1 MNNAISLQS
10 ARNNH
15 LLAALPEEEYERLL
29 PSMEHVRLSFG
40 DVLHEPSEAITHV
53 YFPHDAVI
61 SLVSA
66 MESGASAE
74 LALVSS
80 EGMVGLPIFLG
91 RDAATNQAVVQIAG
105 GATRVKA
112 QVFRDE
118 FCKSRL
124 LRALLQRYTHALLTQ
139 TSQTAICNRLHHVE
153 ERFVQWL
160 LLMHDRLGKD
170 EFELTQE
177 IICQMLGVRRASVTI
192 AAVKLRRRGLI
203 HYHRGHI
210 RILDRAGLEAAAC
223 ECYEIIKAEFDQ
235 LQIAPLMETLASV
248 STSTR
253 GTSEHK
259 QAVEERERALETL
272 RDINSRLLIA
282 GIREQ
287 EAREEAEEVNRA
299 KEEFLATLSHELR
312 TPLTAMLGWSRMLR
326 ASKKHDKNAIAKAL
340 EVIERNAETQ
350 QQLIESILDVS
361 RITAGKLQ
369 LNARPLDL
377 RPVIEEA
384 LDTVRPAA
392 DAKNVRLHF
401 APAADASLVS
411 GDAPRLQQV
420 LSNLLSNSIKFTPEK
435 GSVRIILNR
444 VGSHAQVKVIDTG
457 KGIPAEFLP
466 HVFDRFRQADAT
478 DSSAHGGLGLGL
490 TIVRHLVEL
499 HGGTVEAASDGEDM
513 GATFTVKLPLTA
525 QAAREKSAAGSVL
538 THQ

>member
-1 MNNAISLQS
+1 MNNALSPQS

-15 LLAALPEEEYERLL
+15 LLAALSGEEYERLL

-40 DVLHEPSEAITHV
+40 EVLREPGEASTHV

-74 LALVSS
+74 LAMVSS
-80 EGMVGLPIFLG
+80 EGMIGLHVFLG
-91 RDAATNQAVVQIAG
+91 SDAATNQAVVQVAG
-105 GATRVKA
+105 DATRVKA

-124 LRALLQRYTHALLTQ
+124 LRALLQRYTHVLLTQ
-139 TSQTAICNRLHHVE
+139 TSQTAVCNRLHRME
-153 ERFVQWL
+153 ERFARWL
-160 LLMHDRLGKD
+160 LLIHDRLGKD
-170 EFELTQE
+170 EFKLTQE
-177 IICQMLGVRRASVTI
+177 IICQMLGVRRASVST

-210 RILDRAGLEAAAC
+210 RILDRAGLEATAC
-223 ECYEIIKAEFDQ
+223 ECYEIIKAEFDR
-235 LQIAPLMETLASV
+235 LQIAPLMEKVTSV
-248 STSTR
+248 NANSR
-253 GTSEHK
+253 NTSEHK
-259 QAVEERERALETL
+259 RTVAERERALETL

-287 EAREEAEEVNRA
+287 EAREEAEEANRA

-326 ASKKHDKNAIAKAL
+326 ASKKQDKTTVAKAL

-350 QQLIESILDVS
+350 QQLIESMLDVS

-369 LNARPLDL
+369 LDTRALDL

-401 APAADASLVS
+401 APDADAVFVS
-411 GDAPRLQQV
+411 GDAQRLQQV

-435 GSVRIILNR
+435 GSVRITLER
-444 VGSHAQVKVIDTG
+444 VNSLAQIKVSDSG
-457 KGIPAEFLP
+457 RGIAAGFLP
-466 HVFDRFRQADAT
+466 HVFDRFRQANAT
-478 DSSAHGGLGLGL
+478 DSSTHGGLGLGL

-499 HGGTVEAASDGEDM
+499 HGGTVEAASGGEGM
-513 GATFTVKLPLTA
+513 GATFTVNLPLADQTVE
-525 QAAREKSAAGSVL
+525 EKIAAGSVL